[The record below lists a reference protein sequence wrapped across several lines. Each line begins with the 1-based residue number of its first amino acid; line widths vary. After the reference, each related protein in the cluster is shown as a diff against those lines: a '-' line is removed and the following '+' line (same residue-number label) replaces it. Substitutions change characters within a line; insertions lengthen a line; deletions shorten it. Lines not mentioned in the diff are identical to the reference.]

1 MTPATFGAR
10 IPFWIQFDV
19 AIDSADSQQIPK
31 IGRRVAF
38 AQHFI
43 GSVSNLPHSA
53 RFECRVG
60 LLGTAGPV
68 PDSALNTAS

>member
-19 AIDSADSQQIPK
+19 AIDSADSHQIPK
-31 IGRRVAF
+31 IERRVAF

-53 RFECRVG
+53 RRECRVG